1 LRDDHK
7 GPLRDFKTGT
17 GGAYAPLSEILHCAR
32 VARFGQDDTKNQTV
46 LIAPVEAS
54 SAGPTKSNASHP
66 RSGSTR
72 LTCTIIGI

>member
-1 LRDDHK
+1 MDRATFHAQFVSLVVHSPINLLLAASRT
-7 GPLRDFKTGT
+7 PLRVED
-17 GGAYAPLSEILHCAR
+17 P
-32 VARFGQDDTKNQTV
+32 NQTL

-72 LTCTIIGI
+72 LTCTITGI